1 MNKHQKQSLK
11 LIITNLESIVTN
23 IESIWSE
30 ENNKYENLTDGLQE
44 TPMGIKIDEDRTELE
59 DALSNLEEAKQS
71 IIRIIDNKN

>member
-23 IESIWSE
+23 IDSIWSD
-30 ENNKYENLTDGLQE
+30 ENNKYENLTEGLQE

-59 DALSNLEEAKQS
+59 NALSSLEEAKES
-71 IIRIIDNKN
+71 IIKIIEN